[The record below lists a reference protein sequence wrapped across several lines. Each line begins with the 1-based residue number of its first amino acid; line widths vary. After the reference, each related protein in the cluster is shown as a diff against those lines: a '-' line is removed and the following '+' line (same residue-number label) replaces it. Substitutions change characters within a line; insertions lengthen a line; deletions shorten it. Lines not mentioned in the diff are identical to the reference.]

1 MRQKSAK
8 ILGGLVHS
16 GFITGE
22 AVDQLL
28 ANLRKRVRPRMARFN
43 FLTFLMKIKKNSGLQ
58 DWSKVPEREY
68 NGSKGENN

>member
-43 FLTFLMKIKKNSGLQ
+43 FPTFDENKKIVSGLQ

-68 NGSKGENN
+68 NGSEGKDN